1 MTSFTSSDS
10 RKKIIVKPCP
20 KTKKEKV
27 VAYYLSAVVLSFR
40 DYAAAV
46 AALRLVRTPG
56 LCRDWPAADTRD
68 AYGERLRVDYRFLT
82 LEFHWAS
89 FCSHG
94 GEWFRAGTD
103 PEMAGSDTVTVAV

>member
-1 MTSFTSSDS
+1 MPEDKKGKGRRILPIS
-10 RKKIIVKPCP
+10 RRPFVQGL
-20 KTKKEKV
+20 
-27 VAYYLSAVVLSFR
+27 AAG
-40 DYAAAV
+40 AAV

-68 AYGERLRVDYRFLT
+68 AYGERLRVDFRFLT

-103 PEMAGSDTVTVAV
+103 PEMAGRSDTVTVAVTN

>member
-40 DYAAAV
+40 D
-46 AALRLVRTPG
+46 
-56 LCRDWPAADTRD
+56 
-68 AYGERLRVDYRFLT
+68 
-82 LEFHWAS
+82 
-89 FCSHG
+89 
-94 GEWFRAGTD
+94 
-103 PEMAGSDTVTVAV
+103 